1 MENILLC
8 ENKYFGFQFI
18 KHVKSDDSDTFSLIG
33 ENTPS
38 VSQWRDRNVDDI
50 LKLLTEELTK
60 QEENVRQLKQLINN
74 VKMAIE

>member
-50 LKLLTEELTK
+50 LKLLTEHLAEV
-60 QEENVRQLKQLINN
+60 EENVRQTKQLINDIKT
-74 VKMAIE
+74 VIE